1 MPQNDKRP
9 REERSVGW
17 ATECLCLRKNRALR
31 GLSFEDMESPTEI
44 PDKGDTPEEIYDAM
58 VSRAGAL
65 WGTGRA
71 PWSEPKRSISSR
83 KTNSMRVESPSEMSR
98 NPPGSGYRSRK
109 SMVTRR

>member
-1 MPQNDKRP
+1 MPQNAKRP

-44 PDKGDTPEEIYDAM
+44 PDKGETPEEIYDAM

-65 WGTGRA
+65 WGQVGPHGANQNALSHPEKPTLCVWNR
-71 PWSEPKRSISSR
+71 
-83 KTNSMRVESPSEMSR
+83 RV
-98 NPPGSGYRSRK
+98 K
-109 SMVTRR
+109 